1 MSENESLM
9 ATTEVSWAVYAEDQ
23 FWTGVL
29 KLFQK
34 GISIPSP
41 APLHLTRSM
50 ALLERERK
58 LTLADKDSTL

>member
-9 ATTEVSWAVYAEDQ
+9 ATTEVSWAVCVEDQ

-41 APLHLTRSM
+41 ALLYLTRSICVYI
-50 ALLERERK
+50 LK
-58 LTLADKDSTL
+58 LFANQL